1 MCELLAM
8 SAAAPEH
15 LDLSLQI
22 LASHGDA
29 QHGTND
35 GWGAAY
41 YQGNDVALFREA
53 QGAGGSQLLAF
64 LQTDGPAT
72 NIAISH
78 IRRATM
84 GARSL
89 ANTQP
94 FVRTF
99 AGRAHVFAHNGNL
112 AEITSRYCNSALDCA
127 FQALGE
133 TDSERAFSYLLFL
146 MQPLWLQTQQQTS
159 LPAAPTLSQR
169 VQVFQ
174 QFCTEMRE
182 LGPANFLYSDGE
194 FLFIHA
200 HKRIQRE
207 AGIIAPP
214 GLWILE
220 RHCPMTSAARE
231 IDPKMKRDVTLVAS
245 VPLTQEAWRPLE
257 EAEILVLHNGKPLL
271 PSFLAS

>member
-8 SAAAPEH
+8 SGAVPEQ

-53 QGAGGSQLLAF
+53 QGAGSSQLLAF
-64 LQTDGPAT
+64 LQTHGPAT

-84 GARSL
+84 GARCL

-94 FVRTF
+94 FVRTL
-99 AGRAHVFAHNGNL
+99 AGRAHTFAHNGNL
-112 AEITSRYCNSALDCA
+112 AEIASKYCNPAWDCA
-127 FQALGE
+127 FQMLGE

-146 MQPLWLQTQQQTS
+146 MQQVWLQ
-159 LPAAPTLSQR
+159 AVPTMLQR
-169 VQVFQ
+169 VQVFR

-182 LGPANFLYSDGE
+182 LGPANFVYSDGE
-194 FLFIHA
+194 FLFVHA

-220 RHCPMTSAARE
+220 RHCPMISAAPE
-231 IDPKMKRDVTLVAS
+231 IDPNMKRDVTLVAS

-257 EAEILVLHNGKPLL
+257 ESEILVLYNGKPLLL
-271 PSFLAS
+271 PSFLAP